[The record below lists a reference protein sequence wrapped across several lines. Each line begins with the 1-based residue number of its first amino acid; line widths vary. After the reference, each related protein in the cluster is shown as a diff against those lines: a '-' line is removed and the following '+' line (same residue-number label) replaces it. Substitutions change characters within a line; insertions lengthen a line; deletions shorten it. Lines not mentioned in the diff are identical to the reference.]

1 MLTKMKK
8 DNCKQFIP
16 FLCLLVILLSGFSA
30 YSQNLRTITGTVTD
44 DTGSSLPGAT
54 VKLRNGTTSTQTNEN
69 GIFSIRVPEG
79 SSVLVVSYLGM
90 QSKEVNIG
98 NDSNLKITLSAD
110 ANNTLNEV
118 VVIGY
123 GTARR
128 AEITSSI
135 SSVSEKDLKN
145 LPVANLDQAIQGK
158 VSGVTVQTNG
168 GQPGGGIS
176 VLVRGVTSVNGNE
189 PLYVVDGVPLSGS
202 PSANYNGGGAG
213 AAQTVQSPLSNI
225 NPADIASID
234 ILKDASAQAIYGS
247 RAANGVVIVT
257 TKKGR
262 AGESKV
268 TYDVF
273 RGRSEVQTKLDM
285 MNLSQYAQFSNEVFE
300 EIATTNGNPYIPI
313 GEYKDPSVLGNGSD
327 WQEAIFRTGITDQ
340 HQLSFS
346 GGSNKTSYYTSAGY
360 YNQEGVVVGSGV
372 KRYSMRVNLDQQ
384 VKDWFKLGINSTF
397 SRANQQVAL
406 TNGSATPI
414 SVAVSNSPAA
424 PIYYNGTFAPSVNI
438 GGYNFGTNQNPLAL
452 ASLRDVSVINNR
464 ALANLYGEISF
475 LKHFSLRSQFGVDYS
490 GNQNTFFEPEAK
502 NGNSAIIPVSS
513 ISEQRGNGLFWNLT
527 NLFNYNQNFGKHGVT
542 AQLGQEAWE
551 STWDNISG
559 YRRNLVLNF
568 KSIAAGSR
576 DLTMSADGGSG
587 ESAMYSYFARAGYT
601 FADKYSLNLSARR
614 DGSSSFG
621 PEKRFGNF
629 AAASVGW
636 TVTNE
641 SFAEDLKYLDY
652 LKLRL
657 GAGAVGNA
665 NTRYSNAFTSRM
677 TLQTGAFGQGSWPY
691 NVPNPFVG
699 WEAVKTYNAGVDAT
713 ILNKRLEV
721 TFEVYRKVTT
731 DMLLQ
736 SSLPGYT
743 GIGSAWDDIQ
753 APITNAGKMVNKGY
767 DVTVN
772 SFNFTK
778 KNFKWRTTLI
788 FSHYTNALKELNVG
802 NVPII
807 SEVTDALNAPRKAT
821 ITQINAPVGQ
831 FYGYVA
837 DGVFKSEDEISN
849 HANQGIAVGPKGT
862 WLGDVKYRDISGP
875 EGSPDGQ
882 IDSYDI
888 TTIGNPNPKFT
899 FGLTNSF
906 NIGALDVSVFL
917 QGRQGGDILNFT
929 KLLTEGLYNVYN
941 NQTVD
946 ALENRFSAKNPNGAL
961 PRYNSWHENNRA
973 LSSRFVEDGSYLRIQ
988 TVSLGFNLPSKY
1000 MSKVKISNARIF
1012 VLGQNLYTFTKYS
1025 GLDPELGSFN
1035 NNILMSN
1042 IDNGNYP
1049 NPRTYTL
1056 GANITF

>member
-1 MLTKMKK
+1 MNK
-8 DNCKQFIP
+8 DNHKKIIP
-16 FLCLLVILLSGFSA
+16 FLCLLVSLLSAFSA
-30 YSQNLRTITGTVTD
+30 YTQELRVITGTVTD
-44 DTGSSLPGAT
+44 GTGLPLPGAS
-54 VKLRNGTTSTQTNEN
+54 VKLKNGTVSTQTNEN
-69 GIFSIRVPEG
+69 GAFSIRVPEVN
-79 SSVLVVSYLGM
+79 SILVISFLGM
-90 QSKEVNIG
+90 QSKEVNVG
-98 NDSNLKITLSAD
+98 NSTNLKITLSESVV
-110 ANNTLNEV
+110 NNLDQV

-123 GTARR
+123 GSVRR
-128 AEITSSI
+128 AEVTSSI

-168 GQPGGGIS
+168 GQPAGGIS

-189 PLYVVDGVPLSGS
+189 PLYVVDGVPLNGS
-202 PSANYNGGGAG
+202 TTANYGGGGAG

-273 RGRSEVQTKLDM
+273 RGRSEIQKKLDM
-285 MNLSQYAQFSNEVFE
+285 MNLSQYAQFSNEVLE
-300 EIATTNGNPYIPI
+300 EIATTNENPFVPI
-313 GEYKDPSVLGNGSD
+313 GEYRDPSILGSGSN
-327 WQEAIFRTGITDQ
+327 WQDAIFQNGITQQ
-340 HQLSFS
+340 HQISFS
-346 GGSNKTSYYTSAGY
+346 GGADKTSYYTSGGY
-360 YNQEGVVVGSGV
+360 YSQEGVVVGSGV
-372 KRYSMRVNLDQQ
+372 KRYSLKVNLDQQ
-384 VKDWFKLGINSTF
+384 VKNWFKLGINSTF
-397 SRANQQVAL
+397 SRSDQNVAL

-424 PIYYNGTFAPSVNI
+424 PIYYNGTYAPSVNI

-452 ASLRDVSVINNR
+452 ASLRDVSVKTNR

-475 LKHFSLRSQFGVDYS
+475 LKHFSFKSQFGVDYS
-490 GNQNTFFEPEAK
+490 ASQNTFFEPEAK
-502 NGNSAIIPVSS
+502 NGNTAIIPVSS
-513 ISEQRGNGLFWNLT
+513 ISEQRGNGLFWNFT
-527 NLFNYNQNFGKHGVT
+527 NLLNYNQGFGKHGVT
-542 AQLGQEAWE
+542 AQIGQEAWE

-559 YRRNLVLNF
+559 YRRNLILNF
-568 KSIAAGSR
+568 KSIAAGAR
-576 DLTMSADGGSG
+576 DLTMVADGGNG
-587 ESAMYSYFARAGYT
+587 ESAMFSYFARAGYT

-629 AAASVGW
+629 AAASIGW

-641 SFAEDLKYLDY
+641 SFAKDLKYLNY
-652 LKLRL
+652 LKLRF
-657 GAGAVGNA
+657 GMGAVGNA

-691 NVPNPFVG
+691 NVPNPFLG
-699 WEAVKTYNAGVDAT
+699 WESVKTYNAGIDAT
-713 ILNKRLEV
+713 ILNRRLEV
-721 TFEVYRKVTT
+721 TFEVYRKLTT

-743 GIGSAWDDIQ
+743 GIGNNWDDIQ
-753 APITNAGKMVNKGY
+753 APITNAGKMVNKGF
-767 DVTVN
+767 DLTFN
-772 SFNFTK
+772 SFNFIN
-778 KNFKWRTTLI
+778 KNFNWKTTLI
-788 FSHYTNALKELNVG
+788 LSHYTNSLKELNVG

-807 SEVTDALNAPRKAT
+807 YEVTDALNAPRKAT
-821 ITQINAPVGQ
+821 ITKINAPVGQ
-831 FYGYVA
+831 FYGYIA
-837 DGVFKSEDEISN
+837 DGLFKSESEIDN
-849 HANQGIAVGPKGT
+849 HAYQGIAVGPKGS

-875 EGSPDGQ
+875 DGSPDGN

-899 FGLTNSF
+899 FGLTNTF
-906 NIGALDVSVFL
+906 NIKAFDVSVFL
-917 QGRQGGDILNFT
+917 QGRKGGDILNFT

-941 NQTVD
+941 NQTVA
-946 ALENRFSAKNPNGAL
+946 ALTNRYSFRNPDGAL

-988 TVSLGFNLPSKY
+988 TVSLGYNIPLKY
-1000 MSKVKISNARIF
+1000 SSKVKISNARIF
-1012 VLGQNLYTFTKYS
+1012 VTGQNIHTFTKYS

-1049 NPRTYTL
+1049 NPRTYTI